1 LPASRPRTSQAN
13 GKSKRP
19 SSNISYYSPLRQSQ
33 VKAENPAE
41 IARALDQNPNT
52 VLCKQAYYKYGKY
65 FMNKSSEAR
74 QSKMAHDILKLQ
86 RLLMRDQ
93 AKSHHH
99 LFKFFM
105 QAGYTEDQVKTL
117 DEVSLSNLITEV
129 LMFEELPASV

>member
-1 LPASRPRTSQAN
+1 
-13 GKSKRP
+13 
-19 SSNISYYSPLRQSQ
+19 
-33 VKAENPAE
+33 
-41 IARALDQNPNT
+41 
-52 VLCKQAYYKYGKY
+52 
-65 FMNKSSEAR
+65 
-74 QSKMAHDILKLQ
+74 MAHDILKLQ